1 MRRETVDD
9 MTALSASV
17 DFINLVSWDLAGY
30 WSGFAGFGNAL
41 NSSIEGFTLVIGF
54 VYVLFENCSVSKFV
68 TREA

>member
-41 NSSIEGFTLVIGF
+41 NSSSIGEYTLVIISM
-54 VYVLFENCSVSKFV
+54 VLFMCYLRIVLSANL
-68 TREA
+68 